1 MKSVVAGGKVERKM
15 HNIEIAC
22 IKDVERDATA
32 EPAVGRGGALAPYH
46 RGSHGNPS
54 KLPVEILRRRKEE
67 EEEGG
72 RRAHPLHP
80 ILDSPLARCNMHRG

>member
-32 EPAVGRGGALAPYH
+32 EPAVGRGGL
-46 RGSHGNPS
+46 
-54 KLPVEILRRRKEE
+54 
-67 EEEGG
+67 
-72 RRAHPLHP
+72 
-80 ILDSPLARCNMHRG
+80 